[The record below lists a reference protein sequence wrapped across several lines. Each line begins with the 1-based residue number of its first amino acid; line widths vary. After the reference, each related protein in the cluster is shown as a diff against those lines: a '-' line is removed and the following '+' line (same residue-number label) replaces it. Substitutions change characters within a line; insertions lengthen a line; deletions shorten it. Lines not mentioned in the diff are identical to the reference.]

1 MFLSYP
7 VSIVIVSLALYGL
20 WYVLKDVWN
29 WFTALELVRLP
40 DASFIILLK
49 NMEYEVEDLMR
60 YLVSE
65 LEEGSHGFDAVV
77 VDCGSDDLTPVILQ
91 RLAGEMPVLTIV
103 HSRSSLRPVSEAM
116 PLCRGSVVHVLDL
129 TTRLKTEEFIAVV
142 ASLLRQKKGDI
153 AIRSR
158 MEG

>member
-29 WFTALELVRLP
+29 WFTALDLVRLP
-40 DASFIILLK
+40 DASLIILLK

-60 YLVSE
+60 YLVRE

-77 VDCGSDDLTPVILQ
+77 VDCDSDDLTPVILQ
-91 RLAGEMPVLTIV
+91 RLAGEMPALTIV
-103 HSRSSLRPVSEAM
+103 HSRSPLRPVSEAM

-142 ASLLRQKKGDI
+142 ASLLRQQKSDI
-153 AIRSR
+153 AVRSR